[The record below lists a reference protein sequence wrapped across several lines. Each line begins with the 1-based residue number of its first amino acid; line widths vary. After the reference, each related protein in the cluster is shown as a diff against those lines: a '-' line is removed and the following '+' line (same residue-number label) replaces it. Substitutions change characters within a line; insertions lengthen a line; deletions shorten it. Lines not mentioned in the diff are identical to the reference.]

1 MKEIDNIN
9 YYKISEIVK
18 ETKINK
24 STIHYYKD
32 LGLIPNPLVIN
43 KNMVY
48 YKEITISCLNLI
60 KYLNENLKYS
70 METIKVLFNKYEINF
85 DNKTE
90 LILKIIEMIN
100 NDCFGENI
108 INKEDEDYLTLINL
122 NLLEKKEFYSNKE
135 FEILKVYKELKKYD
149 VKDKLIKS
157 YIEQG
162 LILSKIEKEITNE
175 VFNNVGNIPEILILD
190 ILTKLKGFVLNK
202 QILNIFKGE

>member
-1 MKEIDNIN
+1 MKIIDNVK
-9 YYKISEIVK
+9 YYKISEIVE

-43 KNMVY
+43 KNMIY
-48 YKEITISCLNLI
+48 YKEITISCFNLI

-70 METIKVLFNKYEINF
+70 METIKILFSKYEINF
-85 DNKTE
+85 DNKAE

-100 NDCFGENI
+100 NDCFGNNK
-108 INKEDEDYLTLINL
+108 INQEDEDYLNLINL
-122 NLLEKKEFYSNKE
+122 NLLEKKEVYSNRE

-149 VKDKLIKS
+149 INDKLIKS

-162 LILSKIEKEITNE
+162 LILSKIEKEITDE
-175 VFNNVGNIPEILILD
+175 VFNSIGNIPEILVLD
-190 ILTKLKGFVLNK
+190 ILTKLKGFILNK

>member
-1 MKEIDNIN
+1 MKIIDNVK
-9 YYKISEIVK
+9 YYKISEIVE

-43 KNMVY
+43 KNMIY

-70 METIKVLFNKYEINF
+70 METIKILFSKYEINF
-85 DNKTE
+85 DNKAE

-100 NDCFGENI
+100 NDCFGENTM
-108 INKEDEDYLTLINL
+108 NKEDEDYLNLINL
-122 NLLEKKEFYSNKE
+122 NLLEKKEIYSNKE
-135 FEILKVYKELKKYD
+135 FEILKIYKELKKYD
-149 VKDKLIKS
+149 INDKLIKS

-162 LILSKIEKEITNE
+162 LILSKIEKEITDE
-175 VFNNVGNIPEILILD
+175 VFNSIGNIPEILVLD
-190 ILTKLKGFVLNK
+190 ILTKLKGFILNK